1 MLDSSH
7 PSPAADRPP
16 LTMAQFIMLR
26 SLGREGTWAEGDEPL
41 WKVSRHWSHSRE
53 HSVEALAACWGLE
66 RAGLVVSTPRTCCEA
81 HRAASEFTLSER
93 GKATLVRI
101 NGRRRAPLLAQ
112 WLHNNELLALARACV
127 AVTAVEPATVVQL
140 ILVQAQQENALRLG
154 SYKERFVKLVKSA
167 RKVAAGRSVRDLE
180 ELDGVLRSSTSVPL
194 EFADSIASVLSHQPK
209 LGAVAEALH
218 EPTEQEKH

>member
-16 LTMAQFIMLR
+16 LTMAQFVMLR

>member
-81 HRAASEFTLSER
+81 HRAAAEFTLSER